1 MIALRY
7 LLFYPYLLLLVLIS
21 AKQCVAVQ
29 QLLCFVLI
37 SSLSLLLFSSHFVEI
52 GLCYMIFNI
61 QVSKWDENQQ
71 ETYLFQTQKDLC
83 LNKHSPKKKDFEKKK
98 KNNYTKTI
106 EWTKSVSGITTRCKS
121 LIQLDW

>member
-1 MIALRY
+1 
-7 LLFYPYLLLLVLIS
+7 
-21 AKQCVAVQ
+21 
-29 QLLCFVLI
+29 
-37 SSLSLLLFSSHFVEI
+37 
-52 GLCYMIFNI
+52 MIFNI